1 MEGLRVKDR
10 ILLILASLL
19 AAGLAWAF
27 FHYLGQNAWSLFS
40 AALIIALGCQ
50 NIRLQRKLK
59 ALRSDADSQSRDI

>member
-1 MEGLRVKDR
+1 MKDR

-27 FHYLGQNAWSLFS
+27 FHYLGQDAWSLFS
-40 AALIIALGCQ
+40 ATLIVALSCQ

-59 ALRSDADSQSRDI
+59 ALRSDMDSQSRDI

>member
-1 MEGLRVKDR
+1 MKDR

-27 FHYLGQNAWSLFS
+27 FHYLGQDAWSLLS
-40 AALIIALGCQ
+40 GALIVALGCQ

-59 ALRSDADSQSRDI
+59 ELRSDMDSQSHNI

>member
-1 MEGLRVKDR
+1 MKDR

-27 FHYLGQNAWSLFS
+27 FHYLGQDAWSLLS
-40 AALIIALGCQ
+40 GALIVALGCQ

-59 ALRSDADSQSRDI
+59 ALRSDMDSQSHNI